1 MNPRFGNWPRLASP
15 IVVLLLWE
23 AAGRVGLT
31 NPHLLPAPS
40 RVFVDIY
47 ELIVS
52 RELFGAFTASM
63 VRVVSGFLIAVVV
76 GVILGILMARFKLAE
91 DFIDPL
97 VELVRPISPLAILP
111 LAILWFGIGDASK
124 IFLIALSCSFPVL
137 LNTYAGV
144 KSIDVALIRA
154 ARSLGANQSEV
165 IRRIILPG
173 SLPTILT
180 GVRISWGIALIV
192 IIASEMVGAVNG
204 LGFMVL
210 DAQQTFKVERVFSG
224 IFVIGAVG
232 FITDRLLRWFRKAIT
247 PWHAEYQA

>member
-1 MNPRFGNWPRLASP
+1 MSNQFVRWTRYASP
-15 IVVLLLWE
+15 IVVLVVWE
-23 AAGRVGLT
+23 AASRAGLA
-31 NPHLLPAPS
+31 NPYLLPPPS

-52 RELFGAFTASM
+52 GELISALSASM
-63 VRVVSGFLIAVVV
+63 IRVLSGFSIAVIF
-76 GVILGILMARFKLAE
+76 GMSLGILMAMFRLAE

-97 VELVRPISPLAILP
+97 VELVRPVSPLAILP

-144 KSIDVALIRA
+144 KSIDVALVRA
-154 ARSLGANQSEV
+154 ARSLGANQAEV
-165 IRRIILPG
+165 IRRIIVPG

-192 IIASEMVGAVNG
+192 IIASEMVGAING

-224 IFVIGAVG
+224 IFVIGAIG
-232 FITDRLLRWFRKAIT
+232 FVTDRLLRLLRKVMT
-247 PWHAEYQA
+247 PWHSEYRT

>member
-1 MNPRFGNWPRLASP
+1 VRFRIDRWTRYASP
-15 IVVLLLWE
+15 LVVLAIWE
-23 AAGRVGLT
+23 AASHVGLT

-40 RVFVDIY
+40 RVFLDIY
-47 ELIVS
+47 ELIAS
-52 RELFGAFTASM
+52 RELFSALAASM
-63 VRVVSGFLIAVVV
+63 VRVLSGFSIAVVV
-76 GVILGILMARFKLAE
+76 GIVLGILMASFRLAE

-97 VELVRPISPLAILP
+97 VELVRPVSPLAILP

-144 KSIDVALIRA
+144 KSIDVALVRA
-154 ARSLGANQSEV
+154 ARSLGANRGEV

-192 IIASEMVGAVNG
+192 IIASEMVGAING

-224 IFVIGAVG
+224 IVVIGVIG
-232 FITDRLLRWFRKAIT
+232 YVTDRLLRWVRRVGT
-247 PWHAEYQA
+247 PWYAEYQG